1 MPNIRSAKKR
11 VKQSEKKHIVNIA
24 RKSALKTATKKV
36 VTALEEVDLVNA
48 RELLRDAESQ
58 LARAK
63 GKGVLHKNTV
73 ARRISRLAK
82 AVAAA
87 ERGAS
92 AASK

>member
-11 VKQSEKKHIVNIA
+11 VKQSEKKHVVNMA
-24 RKSALKTATKKV
+24 RKSALKTAAKKV
-36 VTALEEVDLVNA
+36 VNAVEELDLVQA
-48 RELLRDAESQ
+48 RELLKDAESQ
-58 LARAK
+58 FARAK

-87 ERGAS
+87 ERGA
-92 AASK
+92 ATTNQ